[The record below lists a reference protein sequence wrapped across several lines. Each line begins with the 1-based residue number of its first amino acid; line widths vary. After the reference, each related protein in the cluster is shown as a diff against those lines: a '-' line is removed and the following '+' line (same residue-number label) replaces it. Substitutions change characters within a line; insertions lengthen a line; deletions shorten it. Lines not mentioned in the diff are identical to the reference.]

1 MTVVSVPYERSGRT
15 HQKQRTRNELIA
27 ATRRLL
33 AEGIAAPTVEE
44 AATAA
49 AISRTTAYR
58 YFPNQRS
65 LLLAAHPETQATSL
79 LPPGFTAD
87 PEERLAEAV
96 RAFIDLIVD
105 TEQQQRTMLRLSLES
120 DGDRQRLPLRKG
132 RAIGWFEDALA
143 PLASQLGA
151 TGVHQLA
158 IAIRS
163 AVGIEA
169 LVWLVDIAG
178 LSRRQASELMQW
190 AARSMLERAMTGGL
204 PGASAPDR
212 RIRPDS

>member
-1 MTVVSVPYERSGRT
+1 MNDVSASYERSGRT
-15 HQKQRTRNELIA
+15 QQKARTRNELVA

-33 AEGIAAPTVEE
+33 AEGIASPTVEE
-44 AATAA
+44 AAVAA

-79 LPPGFTAD
+79 LPPGFTAG
-87 PEERLAEAV
+87 PEERVTEAV
-96 RAFIDLIVD
+96 RAFTALIID
-105 TEQQQRTMLRLSLES
+105 TEQQQRTMLRLSLEP
-120 DGDRQRLPLRKG
+120 DPGRQKLPLRQG

-143 PLASQLGA
+143 PLATQLGA
-151 TGVHQLA
+151 AGVHRLA
-158 IAIRS
+158 VAIRS

-178 LSRRQASELMQW
+178 LSRQDAAELMRWSAQ
-190 AARSMLERAMTGGL
+190 SMLQRAL
-204 PGASAPDR
+204 REGAIPESA
-212 RIRPDS
+212 